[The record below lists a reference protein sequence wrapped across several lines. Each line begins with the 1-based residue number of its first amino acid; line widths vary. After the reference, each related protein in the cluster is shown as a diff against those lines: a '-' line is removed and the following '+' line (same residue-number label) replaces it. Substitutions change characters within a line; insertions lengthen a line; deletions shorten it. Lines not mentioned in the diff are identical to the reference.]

1 MRRYPFSS
9 SAAPQRIGKRM
20 SSRDVTLIVWSVI
33 GFGVVACFAL
43 SALRP
48 RYVAT
53 LVVSTDA
60 FVSSPWRR
68 AVVTLGWMW
77 LGWHLFAR

>member
-1 MRRYPFSS
+1 
-9 SAAPQRIGKRM
+9 M
-20 SSRDVTLIVWSVI
+20 STRDVTLIVWSIIGLGVI
-33 GFGVVACFAL
+33 ACFAV

-48 RYVAT
+48 RFLPSFVT
-53 LVVSTDA
+53 STDA